1 MNERPKNAENAR
13 ITEKQQTRKYRF
25 HSALCDDATTIS
37 INKQHRTTTAQVQ
50 KKNKK
55 KTITV
60 FNFKHQF
67 RFKSQITLRYGLP
80 LN

>member
-50 KKNKK
+50 KKTKK
-55 KTITV
+55 KQSLYLISST
-60 FNFKHQF
+60 NFDLN
-67 RFKSQITLRYGLP
+67 LRLHCGMDCL
-80 LN
+80 